1 MSEIEWGPEIKVDG
15 KRPEWFGHREMH
27 QWIGRGVKDWGSWD
41 TGTNFIRDNPSDS
54 WDIVTAIRLPAGHP
68 YYETT
73 KPELSG
79 ADDPAYSVLRSILD
93 EAYQQAASG
102 KGKERHANGKPWSDQ
117 PIAKIGR
124 MVGIGFNLGQVM
136 KKAQE
141 ASRMDDDAA
150 CRELLG
156 AIVYAASAI
165 MLIREREANRDA

>member
-1 MSEIEWGPEIKVDG
+1 MSKIEWGPEIKVDG
-15 KRPEWFGHREMH
+15 KRPEWLENGQRVGVGTEYS
-27 QWIGRGVKDWGSWD
+27 IPRGIWYGAINSS
-41 TGTNFIRDNPSDS
+41 TNWYGYEFSKEWVS
-54 WDIVTAIRLPAGHP
+54 IVLPADHP
-68 YYETT
+68 YYV
-73 KPELSG
+73 KPEPSG
-79 ADDPAYSVLRSILD
+79 ADDPAYSVLRGILD

-102 KGKERHANGKPWSDQ
+102 KGKERHANGKPWNEQ

-165 MLIREREANRDA
+165 MLIREREANLDA